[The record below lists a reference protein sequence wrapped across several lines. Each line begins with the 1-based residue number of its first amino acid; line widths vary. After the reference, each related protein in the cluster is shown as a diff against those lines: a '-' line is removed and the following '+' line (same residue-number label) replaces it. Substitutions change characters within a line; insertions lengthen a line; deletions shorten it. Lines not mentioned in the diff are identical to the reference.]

1 MIYLGQRVQ
10 VDMKAAPR
18 KSIADSVFHLFQYT
32 VIDKFT
38 FPRFLAAYSE
48 QSTYSMDVNLSTFK
62 NDMQNR

>member
-48 QSTYSMDVNLSTFK
+48 QITYSMDVNLSTFK